1 MNVDEQTQ
9 KITQEEINELINLKQ
24 DLEDDEDGEGEQNKE
39 EKNTEQ
45 PFGEA
50 EIGVKQDQ

>member
-9 KITQEEINELINLKQ
+9 KITQEEISELIDLKQ
-24 DLEDDEDGEGEQNKE
+24 DLEEDEDGEGEQNKE

-45 PFGEA
+45 QFGEA
-50 EIGVKQDQ
+50 

>member
-1 MNVDEQTQ
+1 
-9 KITQEEINELINLKQ
+9 LINLKQ

>member
-1 MNVDEQTQ
+1 M
-9 KITQEEINELINLKQ
+9 INLKQ

-45 PFGEA
+45 PSSEA
-50 EIGVKQDQ
+50 EIGAKQDQ